1 LKLKRKTPRKIEAP
15 KGVKREKK
23 RKVSNIEFWK
33 QELMM
38 CQQIPEQMMVLKG
51 WTKEELEE
59 NIADL
64 EQKIGYSLQGTKAK
78 RKGSTYERRLAKA
91 FFDKWGVKLVRTP
104 SSGGFQKESNQELIR
119 GDLSCLDPNI
129 DFMLHAEAKNHKTWN
144 LKKWFKQ
151 SEEDCPPRK
160 IPVVLY
166 HKPQVIKDGK
176 RIDEADD
183 FVMIRLTDFLEIAD
197 KKKVIRRK

>member
-1 LKLKRKTPRKIEAP
+1 MKLKRKIPRKIEKP

-23 RKVSNIEFWK
+23 RKVSNLDFWK

-38 CQQIPEQMMVLKG
+38 CQQIPEQMMVLRN
-51 WTKEELEE
+51 WTREELEE

-119 GDLSCLDPNI
+119 GDLSCLDPKI
-129 DFMLHAEAKNHKTWN
+129 DFMLHSEAKNHKTWN

-151 SEEDCPPRK
+151 AEEDCPSRK
-160 IPVVLY
+160 IPVVLF

-183 FVMIRLTDFLEIAD
+183 FVMIRLKDFLEIAD